1 MTPVYKKG
9 KKEIASDH
17 RPINLACIACKIMES
32 IIKVEILLFMIN
44 NNFLTILWHS
54 FVPGK
59 SCQSSLSMFN
69 NLTNAIKHNLE
80 KDLVSLDFAKAFDSV
95 RYKKLIHKSEIYNIS
110 GKLLLWVKDFL
121 SNRRQQV
128 DVTSPLS
135 YWA

>member
-1 MTPVYKKG
+1 MSPVHKKG

-17 RPINLACIACKIMES
+17 RPINLACIASKIMES
-32 IIKVEILLFMIN
+32 IIKVEILLFMNN
-44 NNFLTILWHS
+44 NNFLTILRHT

-59 SCQSSLSMFN
+59 SSQSSLSMFN

-80 KDLVSLDFAKAFDSV
+80 KYLVSLDFTKAFVSI
-95 RYKKLIHKSEIYNIS
+95 RYKKVIHKSEIYNIS
-110 GKLLLWVKDFL
+110 GKLLLWVKNFQ

>member
-1 MTPVYKKG
+1 
-9 KKEIASDH
+9 
-17 RPINLACIACKIMES
+17 
-32 IIKVEILLFMIN
+32 
-44 NNFLTILWHS
+44 
-54 FVPGK
+54 
-59 SCQSSLSMFN
+59 MFN